1 MFMGITLIALLFI
14 LGILLLIAI
23 YFISVYNSLVRYRV
37 EVDNSWSQIDV
48 QLKRRHDLIPNLVE
62 TVKGVMNF
70 EKNTLTQVM
79 QARAAAMGASNQAD
93 RVKAE
98 NDITSGLG
106 RLLAVWENYPALKSN
121 ENASQLQEEL
131 TSTENKIAYVRG
143 HYNDVV
149 ANYNSLIQQFP
160 SNLVAGP
167 FGFQAKE
174 FMKAADSDK
183 EVPQV
188 KLKPMTDHQQKLP
201 TRRLQDPKE
210 GVDFPLKEIAFLS
223 VFVS

>member
-1 MFMGITLIALLFI
+1 MGAIALVLILFI
-14 LGILLLIAI
+14 LGIGLL
-23 YFISVYNSLVRYRV
+23 FILYMVSVYNQLVRYRV

-62 TVKGVMNF
+62 TVKGVMDF
-70 EKNTLTQVM
+70 EKSTLTQVM
-79 QARAAAMGASNQAD
+79 QARAAAMGATNMND
-93 RVKAE
+93 RLKAE

-106 RLLAVWENYPALKSN
+106 RLLAVWENYPTLKSN

-131 TSTENKIAYVRG
+131 SSTENKIAYVRG

-149 ANYNSLIQQFP
+149 ANYNAVAQQFP

-167 FGFQAKE
+167 FGFTQRE
-174 FMKAADSDK
+174 FLKAADAEK

-188 KLKPMTDHQQKLP
+188 K
-201 TRRLQDPKE
+201 
-210 GVDFPLKEIAFLS
+210 F
-223 VFVS
+223 

>member
-1 MFMGITLIALLFI
+1 MGALVLVILLFVLGIALLLVFY
-14 LGILLLIAI
+14 L
-23 YFISVYNSLVRYRV
+23 ISVYNQLVRYRV

-62 TVKGVMNF
+62 TVKGVMDF

-79 QARAAAMGASNQAD
+79 QARAAAMGATNMND
-93 RVKAE
+93 RLKAE
-98 NDITSGLG
+98 NDITNGLG
-106 RLLAVWENYPALKSN
+106 RLLAVWENYPTLKSN

-149 ANYNSLIQQFP
+149 ANFNAITQQFP

-167 FGFQAKE
+167 FGFTQRE
-174 FMKAADSDK
+174 FLKAAEAEK

-188 KLKPMTDHQQKLP
+188 K
-201 TRRLQDPKE
+201 
-210 GVDFPLKEIAFLS
+210 F
-223 VFVS
+223 

>member
-1 MFMGITLIALLFI
+1 MAMGIALVTLLFI
-14 LGILLLIAI
+14 LGVFLLIAI
-23 YFISVYNSLVRYRV
+23 YFISVYNQLVRYRV

-70 EKNTLTQVM
+70 EKDTLTQVM
-79 QARAAAMGASNQAD
+79 QARASAIGATNMPD
-93 RVKAE
+93 RMKAE
-98 NDITSGLG
+98 NDITTGLG
-106 RLLAVWENYPALKSN
+106 RLMAVWENYPTLRSN
-121 ENASQLQEEL
+121 ENASKLQEEL

-149 ANYNSLIQQFP
+149 SNYNAIIQQFP

-167 FGFQAKE
+167 FHFQARD
-174 FMKAADSDK
+174 FLKAADSEK

-188 KLKPMTDHQQKLP
+188 KL
-201 TRRLQDPKE
+201 
-210 GVDFPLKEIAFLS
+210 
-223 VFVS
+223 

>member
-188 KLKPMTDHQQKLP
+188 KL
-201 TRRLQDPKE
+201 
-210 GVDFPLKEIAFLS
+210 
-223 VFVS
+223 

>member
-1 MFMGITLIALLFI
+1 MFAGIALVILVAC
-14 LGILLLIAI
+14 LGIAVLIVI
-23 YFISVYNSLVRYRV
+23 YLISVYNQLVRYKV
-37 EVDNSWSQIDV
+37 EVDNSWAQIDV

-62 TVKGVMNF
+62 TVKGVMDF

-79 QARAAAMGASNQAD
+79 QARAAAMGAGNMGD

-98 NDITSGLG
+98 NDITNGLG

-121 ENASQLQEEL
+121 ENATQLQEEL
-131 TSTENKIAYVRG
+131 TSTENKIAYTRG

-149 ANYNSLIQQFP
+149 ANYNTITQQFP

-167 FGFQAKE
+167 FGFQQRE
-174 FMKAADSDK
+174 FLKTAEAEK

-188 KLKPMTDHQQKLP
+188 K
-201 TRRLQDPKE
+201 
-210 GVDFPLKEIAFLS
+210 F
-223 VFVS
+223 